1 MLGADKY
8 VSIGNRT
15 KINPFRHHGQ
25 NRNLRQAL
33 IQASKKLAC
42 LQGFWNGLWITG
54 KLQNGESK
62 GEFKLLK

>member
-33 IQASKKLAC
+33 IQASKKLSMP
-42 LQGFWNGLWITG
+42 TR
-54 KLQNGESK
+54 
-62 GEFKLLK
+62 LLEWLMDYRKIPKEVE